1 MNALYPS
8 NTWLLWERQK
18 ELKILKAINQQN
30 YLSKLSAGITVTY
43 NFSFYCNQSWGKKKK
58 KNFQSFKIGIHTTLH
73 KLCGGMGSVCE
84 VVDMEEQMEFT
95 SNQRDALFSSPWQT
109 KILMDKI
116 KCFQV
121 YGEVELRCTV
131 YESIYCTV
139 NLQSSLAVLLR
150 PGYVYPS
157 DPILGHI
164 YITPF
169 FCGSRQLEAVKVH
182 HSGNG
187 QVK

>member
-1 MNALYPS
+1 
-8 NTWLLWERQK
+8 
-18 ELKILKAINQQN
+18 
-30 YLSKLSAGITVTY
+30 
-43 NFSFYCNQSWGKKKK
+43 
-58 KNFQSFKIGIHTTLH
+58 
-73 KLCGGMGSVCE
+73 MGSVCE
-84 VVDMEEQMEFT
+84 VVDMEEQTEFT
-95 SNQRDALFSSPWQT
+95 SIQRDALFSSPWQT
-109 KILMDKI
+109 KVLMDKI